1 MGLSQVKV
9 EANPM
14 NNRRFSLTL
23 KKGDDLNGQ
32 QHLVIVEEEDLSP
45 LGKYATLVD
54 SNTNEEPRT
63 SLLDGTRRSNL

>member
-23 KKGDDLNGQ
+23 KK
-32 QHLVIVEEEDLSP
+32 EEDLSP

-63 SLLDGTRRSNL
+63 SLLDGTRQSNL